1 MSPRELQQLQKEVV
15 VQKSISYQSLFESIT
30 YLNQFITQKDKELLQ
45 HLVQFKINVFEDS
58 DNIELEFE
66 FKENKFIE
74 QGIYKIMYVID
85 ENSSFQDGLIEIKAD
100 QLDWKPEQNF
110 LLKKS
115 TKNKVKRSPSFFW
128 IFKSFKA
135 EDFENEQEEVIEYEM
150 EQTSDISLFTIS
162 KEIGTLFKQDFYP
175 YSMAAFFGY

>member
-1 MSPRELQQLQKEVV
+1 M
-15 VQKSISYQSLFESIT
+15 
-30 YLNQFITQKDKELLQ
+30 
-45 HLVQFKINVFEDS
+45 
-58 DNIELEFE
+58 
-66 FKENKFIE
+66 
-74 QGIYKIMYVID
+74 
-85 ENSSFQDGLIEIKAD
+85 
-100 QLDWKPEQNF
+100 
-110 LLKKS
+110 KKS

-150 EQTSDISLFTIS
+150 EETSDISLFTIS